1 MMVVRGEGV
10 VLKVFLKALEDAF
23 FFGGVEG
30 GSGLPRLVTIV
41 LCVDTGFTMVLK

>member
-23 FFGGVEG
+23 FLVGGRG
-30 GSGLPRLVTIV
+30 ARGCR
-41 LCVDTGFTMVLK
+41 D